1 MIPQFDFTTTASL
14 FAPARSPIPTTEGN
28 APSCPVGAC
37 MGRPFVGLAFS
48 RQKKASQATTRVFC
62 AGKLQ
67 PRRRLGRL
75 HAKSAENLSAYLF
88 YDGKMSTGV
97 SLDEFSPEMF
107 VAFPYAQ
114 LSMSFLRKKKRGME
128 SMEGWTVATS
138 LGEGNISKVAVIILG
153 NMYNMTH
160 LMKGQ
165 KVAEVAG
172 LAHNVCS
179 LYDSCAIALDADI
192 RLRNV
197 MADLKDLSDRILDSL
212 RNNRLINSLEV
223 QDTHRNRCVSA
234 LVNLKKGYD
243 KLSDETVQ
251 SHWTVLRPVFEN
263 FLTSI
268 QEGNYQ
274 SKTALITAML
284 RRLSDADLASHLE
297 GLADLKTAVD
307 RLRDAQST
315 FDNAQLE
322 YQLQLQKDK
331 TPSATDLKE
340 EIVEYINEKLVVH
353 LEAKCNEDLAT
364 YAEFAKL
371 LGSQIRAENA
381 KVRRRRGKKETPSVI
396 PATE

>member
-1 MIPQFDFTTTASL
+1 MILHFDITTTATL
-14 FAPARSPIPTTEGN
+14 FASARSPIPPNEGN
-28 APSCPVGAC
+28 ASSCPVGAY
-37 MGRPFVGLAFS
+37 MGRPFAGLAFS
-48 RQKKASQATTRVFC
+48 RQKRASQTTARVFC
-62 AGKLQ
+62 AGKVQ
-67 PRRRLGRL
+67 PRQRLGRL
-75 HAKSAENLSAYLF
+75 HAKNVENLSACLF
-88 YDGKMSTGV
+88 D
-97 SLDEFSPEMF
+97 D
-107 VAFPYAQ
+107 
-114 LSMSFLRKKKRGME
+114 RKKPTCVPLSKRD
-128 SMEGWTVATS
+128 
-138 LGEGNISKVAVIILG
+138 GNISKVAVITNTI
-153 NMYNMTH
+153 MYNMSH
-160 LMKGQ
+160 LFRGL

-172 LAHNVCS
+172 LAHNLCGS
-179 LYDSCAIALDADI
+179 YESYATELNADI

-263 FLTSI
+263 FLSSI

-284 RRLSDADLASHLE
+284 RRLSDSDLVSHLE

-307 RLRDAQST
+307 RLRDAQQS
-315 FDNAQLE
+315 FDSAQLE

-331 TPSATDLKE
+331 TLSATDLKD
-340 EIVEYINEKLVVH
+340 EIVEYINQKLVVH

-364 YAEFAKL
+364 YAAFARL
-371 LGSQIRAENA
+371 VDAQIRAENA
-381 KVRRRRGKKETPSVI
+381 KVRRRKGKKETPSEI
-396 PATE
+396 PAKE

>member
-1 MIPQFDFTTTASL
+1 MILRFDITTTATL
-14 FAPARSPIPTTEGN
+14 FASARSPIPPTEGN
-28 APSCPVGAC
+28 ASSCPVGAY
-37 MGRPFVGLAFS
+37 MGRPFAGLAFS
-48 RQKKASQATTRVFC
+48 RQKRASQTTARVFC
-62 AGKLQ
+62 AGKVQ
-67 PRRRLGRL
+67 PRQRLGRL
-75 HAKSAENLSAYLF
+75 HAKNVENLSACLF
-88 YDGKMSTGV
+88 D
-97 SLDEFSPEMF
+97 D
-107 VAFPYAQ
+107 
-114 LSMSFLRKKKRGME
+114 RKKPTCVPLSKRD
-128 SMEGWTVATS
+128 
-138 LGEGNISKVAVIILG
+138 GNISKVAVITNTI
-153 NMYNMTH
+153 MYNMSH
-160 LMKGQ
+160 LFRGL

-172 LAHNVCS
+172 LAHNLCGS
-179 LYDSCAIALDADI
+179 YESYATELNADI

-284 RRLSDADLASHLE
+284 RRLSDE
-297 GLADLKTAVD
+297 
-307 RLRDAQST
+307 AQKT
-315 FDNAQLE
+315 FDSSQLE

-331 TPSATDLKE
+331 TLSATDLKD
-340 EIVEYINEKLVVH
+340 EIVEYINQKLVVH

-364 YAEFAKL
+364 YAAFARL
-371 LGSQIRAENA
+371 VDAQIRAENA
-381 KVRRRRGKKETPSVI
+381 KVRRRKGKKETPSEI
-396 PATE
+396 PAKE

>member
-1 MIPQFDFTTTASL
+1 MILLFDISL
-14 FAPARSPIPTTEGN
+14 GS
-28 APSCPVGAC
+28 
-37 MGRPFVGLAFS
+37 MGRPLASVDFS
-48 RQKKASQATTRVFC
+48 RQKKSNRSAAQLFC
-62 AGKLQ
+62 AVNVPL
-67 PRRRLGRL
+67 RRRLGHWR
-75 HAKSAENLSAYLF
+75 AKNVKNLSACLF
-88 YDGKMSTGV
+88 YDGKIPTGV
-97 SLDEFSPEMF
+97 SLDEFSPEMLA
-107 VAFPYAQ
+107 AFPFTQ
-114 LSMSFLRKKKRGME
+114 PSIDSMPPFFLRGND
-128 SMEGWTVATS
+128 MEGWTVATR
-138 LGEGNISKVAVIILG
+138 LRERNISKVAVIISR

-172 LAHNVCS
+172 LAHNLCS
-179 LYDSCAIALDADI
+179 LYDNCATALDADI

-197 MADLKDLSDRILDSL
+197 MTDLKDLSDRILDSL

-251 SHWTVLRPVFEN
+251 SHWTMLRPVFEN
-263 FLTSI
+263 FLSSI

-284 RRLSDADLASHLE
+284 RRLSDADLASHLG

-315 FDNAQLE
+315 FDKTQLE
-322 YQLQLQKDK
+322 YQLQRQKDK

-353 LEAKCNEDLAT
+353 LEAKCNEDFAT
-364 YAEFAKL
+364 YAELARL
-371 LGSQIRAENA
+371 LDSQIRAENV

>member
-1 MIPQFDFTTTASL
+1 LA
-14 FAPARSPIPTTEGN
+14 
-28 APSCPVGAC
+28 
-37 MGRPFVGLAFS
+37 GLAFS
-48 RQKKASQATTRVFC
+48 RQKKTNQSVVQPFC
-62 AGKLQ
+62 AENVS
-67 PRRRLGRL
+67 PRPRLGRW
-75 HAKSAENLSAYLF
+75 HAKNVNNLSACLF
-88 YDGKMSTGV
+88 YGRKT
-97 SLDEFSPEMF
+97 PTC
-107 VAFPYAQ
+107 FP
-114 LSMSFLRKKKRGME
+114 
-128 SMEGWTVATS
+128 
-138 LGEGNISKVAVIILG
+138 LGECWAETMGRGKGTISKVAVINNSIFMYLG
-153 NMYNMTH
+153 H
-160 LMKGQ
+160 LLHGL

-172 LAHNVCS
+172 LAHNLCS
-179 LYDSCAIALDADI
+179 VYDSCATELDADI

-243 KLSDETVQ
+243 KLSDETIQ

-263 FLTSI
+263 FLSSI

-315 FDNAQLE
+315 FDNSQLE
-322 YQLQLQKDK
+322 YQIQLQQDK
-331 TPSATDLKE
+331 TQSATDLKE

-364 YAEFAKL
+364 YGAFARL
-371 LGSQIRAENA
+371 VDSQIRTDNA
-381 KVRRRRGKKETPSVI
+381 KVRRRKGKKETPSVI